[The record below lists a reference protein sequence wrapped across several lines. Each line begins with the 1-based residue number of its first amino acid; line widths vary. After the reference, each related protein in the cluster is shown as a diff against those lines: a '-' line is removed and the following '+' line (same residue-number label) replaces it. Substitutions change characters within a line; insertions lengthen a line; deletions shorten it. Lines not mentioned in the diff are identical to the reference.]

1 MASTVP
7 ERRFLNDGG
16 NRDST
21 GARVEVDGI
30 VRQFGA
36 NRVLNNLEFTVE
48 AGEFIAVVGKSGCG
62 KSTLLRILSG
72 LDKPNNGALR
82 VDGQRIDGLTPRT
95 RVVFQDARLLPWQRV
110 VDNVAL
116 GLPAERRHEAEQALE
131 WVGLADKAWEWP
143 ARLSGGQKQRV
154 ALARALVW
162 RPRLLLMDEPL
173 GALDALTR
181 LEMQRLIE
189 RTWVERG
196 FTAILV
202 THDISEA
209 VMLGDRV
216 LLLEAGGVA
225 MDVRIDL
232 ERPRRRTEAF
242 DRFEEAILSRILGR
256 EASYP
261 ASQGDG
267 EPETGRPTPTPLAAQ
282 S

>member
-7 ERRFLNDGG
+7 ERRFLNDGDD
-16 NRDST
+16 RDTT
-21 GARVEVDGI
+21 GARVEVDGV
-30 VRQFGA
+30 VRQFDA
-36 NRVLNNLEFTVE
+36 NRVLNNLEFTVK

-72 LDKPNNGALR
+72 LDKPNNGTLR
-82 VDGQRIDGLTPRT
+82 VDGQRIEGLTPGT

-110 VDNVAL
+110 VENVAL
-116 GLPAERRHEAEQALE
+116 GLPAELRQEAEQALE
-131 WVGLADKAWEWP
+131 WVGLADKAREWP

-189 RTWVERG
+189 RTWLERG

-209 VMLGDRV
+209 VMLADRV
-216 LLLEAGGVA
+216 LLLEAGRVA

-232 ERPRRRTEAF
+232 ERPRRRTAAF
-242 DRFEEAILSRILGR
+242 DGFEEAILSRILGD
-256 EASYP
+256 EASHP
-261 ASQGDG
+261 ASEGG
-267 EPETGRPTPTPLAAQ
+267 GAPETGRPTPAPLAAQ